1 MILHAEEDFRI
12 LTYITTDVDGIKTW
26 VLIDTVLP
34 GVLLKPSIDVV
45 GSSNPNQMRWPR
57 ETYASTRRSFFHAS
71 VASFFIWHVK
81 RCACGHPRPFRF
93 CKKSEFGSRWP
104 DVMVSVSLLTQVDP
118 TLSLEGAKRHV
129 ATKSWNSLS
138 ACFCGC
144 VSSMQH
150 KKFFRSTI
158 FCYE

>member
-57 ETYASTRRSFFHAS
+57 ETICMF
-71 VASFFIWHVK
+71 VAE
-81 RCACGHPRPFRF
+81 C
-93 CKKSEFGSRWP
+93 
-104 DVMVSVSLLTQVDP
+104 VD
-118 TLSLEGAKRHV
+118 
-129 ATKSWNSLS
+129 
-138 ACFCGC
+138 GC
-144 VSSMQH
+144 MSKVTNQYHDKTSM
-150 KKFFRSTI
+150 KWRYNK
-158 FCYE
+158 Y